1 MTRSRGYHSY
11 RGRTPKWKV
20 VLAIVLVLVILGAV
34 GFMVLQEHIVY
45 DGTGTPHLRLPQQE
59 TEDTGT
65 PPEEE
70 EPVEVVIQEPEGP
83 QEIHA
88 FSLPAQ
94 ALTQQTVEA
103 ALAQPQ
109 AECNAVAVT
118 LKDSAGLVYFDAA
131 GAVSGTVRTE
141 ADTTAALEALTGQED
156 LYTVARISCFHDPK
170 AANAEVESMGL
181 KNTGGYIFYD
191 GNNSQWLDP
200 GHEKARTYLLNII
213 REAVEQ
219 GFREIIL
226 TDVSYPTAGKLDK
239 IDFSNAMTAGNTA
252 EAGRQVQI
260 EGFLREVRDALPKNV
275 ILSLELPAETI
286 LAGTNS
292 DAGQE
297 LGALAPLVDRIYAE
311 TTEAEAPALE
321 TAVKAASAACGFVP
335 ELTEQPAEGTENWLL
350 IQK

>member
-103 ALAQPQ
+103 ALAEPQ

-200 GHEKARTYLLNII
+200 AKPEARQYLTGII
-213 REAVEQ
+213 REAAAL
-219 GFREIIL
+219 GFDEILL
-226 TDVSYPTAGKLDK
+226 TDVSYPTEGKLDK
-239 IDFSNAMTAGNTA
+239 IAYGEVD
-252 EAGRQVQI
+252 RQVQL
-260 EGFLREVRDALPKNV
+260 GAFLAEVRLALEGYDV
-275 ILSLELPAETI
+275 TLSVELP
-286 LAGTNS
+286 
-292 DAGQE
+292 
-297 LGALAPLVDRIYAE
+297 
-311 TTEAEAPALE
+311 E
-321 TAVKAASAACGFVP
+321 TAVLNGAEETSGASLAQFAPHVDRLYAVTTSDRTTALSALAAA
-335 ELTEQPAEGTENWLL
+335 AEGTPDFVAELSAYDPEVKGSWLL
-350 IQK
+350 TAS

>member
-11 RGRTPKWKV
+11 RGRTPKWKAA
-20 VLAIVLVLVILGAV
+20 LAVVLVLVILGAV

-59 TEDTGT
+59 TEDTGNA
-65 PPEEE
+65 PEEE
-70 EPVEVVIQEPEGP
+70 ESVEVVIQEPEGP

-94 ALTQQTVEA
+94 ALTQQTVET

-118 LKDSAGLVYFDAA
+118 LKDAAGLVYFDAA

-141 ADTTAALEALTGQED
+141 EDTTAALETLTGQED

-200 GHEKARTYLLNII
+200 AKPEARQYLTGII
-213 REAVEQ
+213 REAAKL
-219 GFREIIL
+219 GFDEILL
-226 TDVSYPTAGKLDK
+226 TDVSYPTEGKLNK
-239 IDFSNAMTAGNTA
+239 IAYGEVD
-252 EAGRQVQI
+252 RQAQLG
-260 EGFLREVRDALPKNV
+260 EFLAEVRLALEGCDV
-275 ILSLELPAETI
+275 TLSVELP
-286 LAGTNS
+286 
-292 DAGQE
+292 
-297 LGALAPLVDRIYAE
+297 
-311 TTEAEAPALE
+311 E
-321 TAVKAASAACGFVP
+321 TAVLNGSEENSGASLAQFAPHVDRLYAVTASDRTTALSALAAA
-335 ELTEQPAEGTENWLL
+335 AEGTPDFVAELSGYDPEVKGSWLL
-350 IQK
+350 LAS

>member
-70 EPVEVVIQEPEGP
+70 EPVEVVIQEQEGP
-83 QEIHA
+83 REIHA

-200 GHEKARTYLLNII
+200 AKPEARQYLTGII
-213 REAVEQ
+213 REAAAL
-219 GFREIIL
+219 GFDEILL
-226 TDVSYPTAGKLDK
+226 TDVSYPTEGKLDK
-239 IDFSNAMTAGNTA
+239 IAYGEVD
-252 EAGRQVQI
+252 RQAQL
-260 EGFLREVRDALPKNV
+260 GAFLAEVRLALEGYDV
-275 ILSLELPAETI
+275 TLSVELP
-286 LAGTNS
+286 
-292 DAGQE
+292 
-297 LGALAPLVDRIYAE
+297 
-311 TTEAEAPALE
+311 E
-321 TAVKAASAACGFVP
+321 TAVLNGAEETSGASLAQFAPHVDRLYAVTTSDRTTALSALAAA
-335 ELTEQPAEGTENWLL
+335 AEGTPDFVAELSAYDPEVKGSWLL
-350 IQK
+350 TAS

>member
-94 ALTQQTVEA
+94 ALTQQSVEA

-200 GHEKARTYLLNII
+200 AKPEARQYLTGII
-213 REAVEQ
+213 REAAAL
-219 GFREIIL
+219 GFDEILL
-226 TDVSYPTAGKLDK
+226 TDVSYPTEGKLDK
-239 IDFSNAMTAGNTA
+239 IAYGEVD
-252 EAGRQVQI
+252 RQAQL
-260 EGFLREVRDALPKNV
+260 GAFLAEVRLALEGYDV
-275 ILSLELPAETI
+275 TLSVELP
-286 LAGTNS
+286 
-292 DAGQE
+292 
-297 LGALAPLVDRIYAE
+297 
-311 TTEAEAPALE
+311 E
-321 TAVKAASAACGFVP
+321 TAVLNGAEETSGASLAQFAPHVDRLYAVTTSDRTTALSALAAA
-335 ELTEQPAEGTENWLL
+335 AEGTPDFVAELSAYDPEVKGSWLL
-350 IQK
+350 TAS